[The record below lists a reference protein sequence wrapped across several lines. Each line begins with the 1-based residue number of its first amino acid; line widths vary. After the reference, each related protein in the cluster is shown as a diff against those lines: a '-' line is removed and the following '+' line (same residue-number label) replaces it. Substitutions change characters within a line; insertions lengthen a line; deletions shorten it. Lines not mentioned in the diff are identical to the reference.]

1 MYIENPEIEVPDMFV
16 NFLHPDL
23 YDKYVKLKGSEAD
36 QNPELKGLRCA
47 HIFEKRFRPH
57 IYTEF
62 CGVIFAI
69 PITST
74 RRARHHVQIF
84 SGRDKPSYLS
94 FSCAVP
100 IPPQYVPKESVI
112 DILAADTK
120 RVSDDYSS
128 SPIRI
133 FDTED
138 MNNRRAEQYNAI
150 TSYVISHHSDIQRNL
165 VRFLLDFAKET
176 NLTKDAR
183 ILIRANSTLR
193 YFEKDEKVKK
203 ALEYAYYIHY
213 LTYPN
218 KKEMVKSLTKVDIK
232 QFADKLKSKKQYDK
246 AVLAKQEEINLT
258 PDASKNNS
266 NIKK

>member
-1 MYIENPEIEVPDMFV
+1 MYIENPDIEIPDMYV

-23 YDKYVKLKGSEAD
+23 YDKYVNLKGSEAD
-36 QNPELKGLRCA
+36 QNPELKDLHCA

-62 CGVIFAI
+62 YGVIFAI

-74 RRARHHVQIF
+74 NRARHHVKIF

-94 FSCAVP
+94 FSCAIP
-100 IPPQYVPKESVI
+100 IPTQYIPKESVI

-120 RVSDDYSS
+120 RIADDPAS
-128 SPIRI
+128 SPVRI

-150 TSYVISHHSDIQRNL
+150 VSYVKSHQSDIQRNF
-165 VRFLLDFAKET
+165 VRFLMDFAKET

-183 ILIRANSTLR
+183 ILIRANSTMR
-193 YFEKDEKVKK
+193 YFEKNEKVKR
-203 ALEYAYYIHY
+203 AIDYAYYIHY
-213 LTYPN
+213 LEFPD
-218 KKEMVKSLTKVDIK
+218 KKEMVKKLTKVDKK

-246 AVLAKQEEINLT
+246 AHPPRSETDLT
-258 PDASKNNS
+258 IDSLKNNNS
-266 NIKK
+266 NIRK